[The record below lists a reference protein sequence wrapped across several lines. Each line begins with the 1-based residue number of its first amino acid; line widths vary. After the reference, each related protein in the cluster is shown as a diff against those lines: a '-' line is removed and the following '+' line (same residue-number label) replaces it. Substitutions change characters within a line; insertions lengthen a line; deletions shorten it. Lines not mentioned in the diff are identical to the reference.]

1 MKRLAIL
8 GASGHGKVLADIAL
22 LQGWGEVGFFDDA
35 WPNKQAVSRWP
46 IVGDGAALLQLLQR
60 SGDFDGVAIGI
71 GHCATRLEKYRALAG
86 AGFALPVLQHP
97 GAVVSTYAQVGA
109 GSVLMAGSVVN
120 VDAHIGAVCIINTGA
135 TVDHD
140 CVLGHGV
147 HIAPGV
153 HVSGGVTIGEG
164 AWVGVGAC
172 VRQGIHIGAG
182 AMVGAGAVVVR
193 DVAAGTTVVGNP
205 ARPLLKP

>member
-22 LQGWGEVGFFDDA
+22 LQGWGAVVFFDDA
-35 WPNKQAVSRWP
+35 WPDKQAVSRWP
-46 IVGDGAALLQLLQR
+46 IAGDGAALLQQA
-60 SGDFDGVAIGI
+60 GDVNSAAIGI
-71 GHCATRLEKYRALAG
+71 GHCATRLDKYRSLLA
-86 AGFALPVLQHP
+86 ANFFLPVLQHP
-97 GAVVSTYAQVGA
+97 SAVVSTYAQVGA
-109 GSVLMAGSVVN
+109 ATVLMAGSVVN
-120 VDAHIGAVCIINTGA
+120 VDAHIGAACIINTGA

-140 CVLGHGV
+140 CTLDDGV
-147 HIAPGV
+147 HVAPGV
-153 HVSGGVTIGEG
+153 HVSGGVRIGTG

-172 VRQGIHIGAG
+172 VRQGIRIGAG